1 MQSGIGDTLH
11 ESCISFKGVAKAA
24 LFLFG
29 VYSFVIVLFDFLR
42 LQTLGSDEPIPQ
54 LNENAMNTN
63 LLIQLDW
70 LTINYDLPLAV
81 ADFGKEFQNKGYE
94 FVQESYTT
102 RHFKTIVRVNRGYDE
117 LFVILANPFSKV
129 LPANLIQVKISNKLF
144 YWGSWI
150 EELRR
155 LKQALGLRYRSISRI
170 DICVDWLG
178 YDVLPF
184 VKEYRSGAVR
194 MKSPKKTSEF
204 YTIEKGELKYEGVK
218 FGSPISAYT
227 FKIYNKTKEILEES
241 FKYYIIEWWE
251 WNWCQEIRE
260 DVFRFEFS
268 ITEVPKIVF
277 SSGELMDDENIS
289 EFVYQKELLQMYLE
303 KIRFYY
309 YTGKSRQDRE
319 QTYDLLPPASIT
331 PAKSVKFASTAVN
344 TRTAKVICNVL
355 IQKLLTDSLTNSEAF
370 NIYKTIF
377 SMVREYH
384 LSEWFLKF
392 HEDNDK
398 AINEKYILKCMATG
412 MLWANDLFGSS
423 FSIIS
428 EELKYELQKRKEKE

>member
-1 MQSGIGDTLH
+1 M
-11 ESCISFKGVAKAA
+11 
-24 LFLFG
+24 
-29 VYSFVIVLFDFLR
+29 
-42 LQTLGSDEPIPQ
+42 
-54 LNENAMNTN
+54 
-63 LLIQLDW
+63 
-70 LTINYDLPLAV
+70 TINYDLPLAV
-81 ADFGKEFQNKGYE
+81 ADFGKEFQSSGYE
-94 FVQESYTT
+94 FVQENYTT

-129 LPANLIQVKISNKLF
+129 LPPNLIQVKISNKLF

-178 YDVLPF
+178 YDILPF
-184 VKEYRSGAVR
+184 IKEYRSGVVR

-241 FKYYIIEWWE
+241 FKYYIVEWWE

-268 ITEVPKIVF
+268 ITEIPKIVF

-355 IQKLLTDSLTNSEAF
+355 IQKLLTDNLTTAEAF

-384 LSEWFLKF
+384 LSEWFLKL
-392 HEDNDK
+392 HQENDK
-398 AINEKYILKCMATG
+398 AINEKYVLQCMATG
-412 MLWANDLFGSS
+412 MIWANDLFGES
-423 FSIIS
+423 FRIIS

>member
-1 MQSGIGDTLH
+1 
-11 ESCISFKGVAKAA
+11 
-24 LFLFG
+24 
-29 VYSFVIVLFDFLR
+29 
-42 LQTLGSDEPIPQ
+42 
-54 LNENAMNTN
+54 MNTN
-63 LLIQLDW
+63 LLIQIDW

-81 ADFGKEFQNKGYE
+81 ADFGKEFQSSGYE
-94 FVQESYTT
+94 FVQEKYTT
-102 RHFKTIVRVNRGYDE
+102 RHFKTIVRVNRGYEE

-150 EELRR
+150 QELRK
-155 LKQALGLRYRSISRI
+155 LKQTLNLQYRSISRI
-170 DICVDWLG
+170 DVCVDWLG
-178 YDVLPF
+178 YDILPF

-204 YTIEKGELKYEGVK
+204 YTIEKGELKYEGIK
-218 FGSPISAYT
+218 FGSPLSSYT

-251 WNWCQEIRE
+251 WNWCQEIKE

-277 SSGELMDDENIS
+277 SSGELMNDENIS

-309 YTGKSRQDRE
+309 YTGKIRQDRE
-319 QTYDLLPPASIT
+319 QTYDLLPPASLT

-355 IQKLLTDSLTNSEAF
+355 IQKLLTDNLTTAEAF

-384 LSEWFLKF
+384 LSEWFLKL
-392 HEDNDK
+392 HQEDDK
-398 AINEKYILKCMATG
+398 AINEKYVLQCMATG
-412 MLWANDLFGSS
+412 MIWANDLFGES
-423 FSIIS
+423 FRIIS
-428 EELKYELQKRKEKE
+428 EELKAELQKREESK

>member
-1 MQSGIGDTLH
+1 
-11 ESCISFKGVAKAA
+11 
-24 LFLFG
+24 
-29 VYSFVIVLFDFLR
+29 
-42 LQTLGSDEPIPQ
+42 
-54 LNENAMNTN
+54 MNTN

-81 ADFGKEFQNKGYE
+81 ADFGKEFQGKGYE
-94 FVQESYTT
+94 FTQESYTT
-102 RHFKTIVRVNRGYDE
+102 RHFKTIVRVNRGYEE

-155 LKQALGLRYRSISRI
+155 LKQVLGLRYRSISRI

-178 YDVLPF
+178 YDILPF
-184 VKEYRSGAVR
+184 IKEYRSGSIR

-241 FKYYIIEWWE
+241 FKYYIVEWWE
-251 WNWCQEIRE
+251 WNWCQEVRD

-268 ITEVPKIVF
+268 IAEVPKIVF

-355 IQKLLTDSLTNSEAF
+355 VQKLLTDSLTNSEAF
-370 NIYKTIF
+370 NIYKTIY

-428 EELKYELQKRKEKE
+428 EELKYELQKREEKG